1 MNNFKEWHQANK
13 PKFGYVSTLKITSIV
28 GEADLSDEWSKGK
41 SSPLIQVTSPMGNL
55 DPYLPALPKYK
66 TKNKPPI
73 FFLLFSGYGVIKK
86 LKKIIAFCKKYGNM
100 HKKIT

>member
-1 MNNFKEWHQANK
+1 M
-13 PKFGYVSTLKITSIV
+13 

-41 SSPLIQVTSPMGNL
+41 SSPLIQVTSPIGNL

-73 FFLLFSGYGVIKK
+73 SFCYSAGMELWNGTVEGKLLLFAKE
-86 LKKIIAFCKKYGNM
+86 YGNIM
-100 HKKIT
+100 IESSTRKLYKHATNKRLA